1 MDKHLFVLDY
11 EKIRLFREKSFQ
23 SLNACAEMIDT
34 LQTQIDAL
42 QEIEEF
48 QGKAAINI
56 KDYFQEVHQT
66 ILSSIRMILDDFYS
80 KINLYANQFMEN
92 VDSDPHARIP
102 EDALEEMKGHIKFT
116 YFELDDIIEDINADL
131 RSIEDIV
138 EIQSLSTD
146 AIRIDY
152 DKRIE
157 DLTETEWK
165 IAQLDASFC
174 QNEIES
180 LEGLIRDTKNFI
192 QSRQLQKRNITEY
205 ETGSCF
211 HTQAYMDLRGMKEAC
226 EKYYDENGKEIE
238 EAIQKQWEL
247 SANLESA
254 ILKSKQTEEIVEGVA
269 SAGISTMPV
278 LGDIKDAQE
287 AVTGVDLVT
296 GERLTKVERGIS
308 FACMLIPIVNGKM
321 IIKGGKKLVRIG
333 SEVPGS
339 VIKVSNVVTKNTA
352 KYKVYLR
359 KVWIDEK
366 ESIDKF
372 IGQAKDTVGKIK
384 NGEPYA
390 YEYTI

>member
-1 MDKHLFVLDY
+1 M
-11 EKIRLFREKSFQ
+11 
-23 SLNACAEMIDT
+23 
-34 LQTQIDAL
+34 
-42 QEIEEF
+42 QE
-48 QGKAAINI
+48 
-56 KDYFQEVHQT
+56 Y
-66 ILSSIRMILDDFYS
+66 R
-80 KINLYANQFMEN
+80 
-92 VDSDPHARIP
+92 
-102 EDALEEMKGHIKFT
+102 
-116 YFELDDIIEDINADL
+116 
-131 RSIEDIV
+131 
-138 EIQSLSTD
+138 
-146 AIRIDY
+146 
-152 DKRIE
+152 
-157 DLTETEWK
+157 K

-180 LEGLIRDTKNFI
+180 LDGLIRDTINFI

-211 HTQAYMDLRGMKEAC
+211 HTQAYMDLKGMKEAC

-247 SANLESA
+247 SANLESS

-269 SAGISTMPV
+269 SAGISIMPV

-287 AVTGVDLVT
+287 AVTGVDFVT

-366 ESIDKF
+366 ESINKF
-372 IGQAKDTVGKIK
+372 IGEAKDTVRKIK

-390 YEYTI
+390 YEYVTPEGYRAKVSDLDDVPKNGAVYHKSVSESGIKSIDSTAITHSSVGILHMTPRQVQYPK